1 MDGDEY
7 NFIEINPRMA
17 GGVSLSFAASD
28 NWFHAIECFYK
39 DTEYVP
45 KNITYGK
52 YVFRHYEDLII
63 DEADLL

>member
-1 MDGDEY
+1 
-7 NFIEINPRMA
+7 MA